1 MPTLNRL
8 TRSTSK
14 VGAILACLFL
24 VAMLLPGAVLAA
36 NTVAPAT
43 GSGALGRHELA
54 WTASGAWTTIARA
67 AGQRHRAA
75 TLDAGTVIVH
85 DR

>member
-1 MPTLNRL
+1 MPTPNRL

-36 NTVAPAT
+36 NSVIPAT
-43 GSGALGRHELA
+43 RYGALGRQELR
-54 WTASGAWTTIARA
+54 GRKRCVDDNRRA
-67 AGQRHRAA
+67 AGQRHRRN
-75 TLDAGTVIVH
+75 T
-85 DR
+85 